1 MYVWLRL
8 KLLADAGLVGMPN
21 AGKSTFIN
29 QVSNTK
35 AKVGD
40 YPFTT
45 TRPQLGVVEHK
56 SREFVL
62 ADIPGL
68 IAGAADGVGI
78 GDRFLGHIERCRI
91 LIHLIDA
98 TQDDPVAAWH
108 IVCDELSEY
117 GAALDEKPQI
127 VALNKGDLLDPE
139 LMADIAE
146 QLQAAGALDVI
157 SISGAT
163 GQGVD
168 LVLDRI
174 LEALPAKSGIEGAKA
189 DGITEDGT
197 WSPI

>member
-1 MYVWLRL
+1 MGAVLSDCGGYRYVLWRDWAAGPRALFI
-8 KLLADAGLVGMPN
+8 LLNP
-21 AGKSTFIN
+21 ST
-29 QVSNTK
+29 
-35 AKVGD
+35 A
-40 YPFTT
+40 
-45 TRPQLGVVEHK
+45 
-56 SREFVL
+56 
-62 ADIPGL
+62 
-68 IAGAADGVGI
+68 
-78 GDRFLGHIERCRI
+78 
-91 LIHLIDA
+91 DA

-146 QLQAAGALDVI
+146 QLHAAGAQDVI
-157 SISGAT
+157 AISGAT

-168 LVLDRI
+168 LVLDRV